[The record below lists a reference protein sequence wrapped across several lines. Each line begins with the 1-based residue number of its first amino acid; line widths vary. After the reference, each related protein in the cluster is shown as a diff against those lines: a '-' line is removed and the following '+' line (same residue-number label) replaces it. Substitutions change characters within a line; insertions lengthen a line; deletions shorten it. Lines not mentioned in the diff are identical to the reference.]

1 MAAIAT
7 GLFERVARS
16 PHAVLFPALATEP
29 GRALQ
34 VVQRLHGPLLAT
46 AQRFAAAVNAMA
58 IPVDEVCARLL
69 TFAEAFLAPR
79 SPEEVQSGLP
89 QLLAPLRQLLEALD
103 AERPSGRSSHELLA
117 LMGCRPSLASV
128 YARRFLTTFV
138 PPLRR
143 RQRDPLWPGG
153 QDGLWPQ
160 GLQGQRGGASEEHRG
175 PSPHA
180 ATQLRALH
188 PQLRAP
194 GGLGAGALGHAARQV
209 PPWIQLKVN
218 NTIIYH
224 LSLLLAAS
232 KSINQNVINQVHE

>member
-143 RQRDPLWPGG
+143 RQRDPSPKGAVAGWPG
-153 QDGLWPQ
+153 WSM
-160 GLQGQRGGASEEHRG
+160 AS
-175 PSPHA
+175 
-180 ATQLRALH
+180 
-188 PQLRAP
+188 RAP
-194 GGLGAGALGHAARQV
+194 RPARWSFRRASRAISTRCNAAARTS
-209 PPWIQLKVN
+209 PTAPCPWWTWRRSSWTCRQTSPTLDSAKSKQHYY
-218 NTIIYH
+218 IYH
-224 LSLLLAAS
+224 LSLLLA
-232 KSINQNVINQVHE
+232 NQ